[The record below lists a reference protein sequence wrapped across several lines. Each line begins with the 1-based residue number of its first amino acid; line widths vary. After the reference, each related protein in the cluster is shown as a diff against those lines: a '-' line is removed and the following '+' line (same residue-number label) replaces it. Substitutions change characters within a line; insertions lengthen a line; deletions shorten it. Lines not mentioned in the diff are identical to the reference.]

1 MDGWS
6 SPVYDHTQAV
16 GLEGDTRKIKDWLFE
31 AKDGLPAI
39 GIVGMGGLAK
49 TKIAQKVFNEREIEN
64 HFDRRI
70 WIFVSQTFNE
80 ELIMISILRNLGDA
94 NVGDDY
100 RELLRKIN
108 QYLLGKRT
116 CAGLP
121 KCKGSSTIITTR
133 ILKVARKMEGKE
145 AKIHIPKFLTF
156 AGNKGRCPN
165 SELEVIGKEIV
176 EKCKGL
182 PLAIKTVGGMML
194 YKPPH
199 LREWQKTT
207 ERFREELAE
216 IDDFVM
222 VSLQIIDK
230 TYNKTIKTCNI
241 HDMVRDLVI
250 KVVDDDAFFKPSG
263 INSRHLGITSEI
275 KTKYLSA
282 NLKLRALLSTT
293 KTAEVNKIA
302 STIAKKLIECQ
313 YICEFRPAR
322 SNRSEGCRT
331 SEFNN
336 EVHALKNLRELQ
348 FLSISYFD
356 SHGSDL
362 IAKVD
367 KLCPPQQL
375 DELCLNCFPGK
386 MSPIWLNPVSLP
398 MLRYLSVSSG
408 NIAEMHQSFW
418 GEKNNVVWQIE
429 ALKLESLSYLGIE
442 WMTLQEV
449 MPLLQ
454 IVNVSWCPQLESFP
468 IEDVGF
474 RGGVWTKE
482 EH

>member
-108 QYLLGKRT
+108 QYLLGKR
-116 CAGLP
+116 
-121 KCKGSSTIITTR
+121 
-133 ILKVARKMEGKE
+133 
-145 AKIHIPKFLTF
+145 
-156 AGNKGRCPN
+156 CPN

-222 VSLQIIDK
+222 VSLQI
-230 TYNKTIKTCNI
+230 
-241 HDMVRDLVI
+241 
-250 KVVDDDAFFKPSG
+250 
-263 INSRHLGITSEI
+263 
-275 KTKYLSA
+275 
-282 NLKLRALLSTT
+282 
-293 KTAEVNKIA
+293 
-302 STIAKKLIECQ
+302 
-313 YICEFRPAR
+313 
-322 SNRSEGCRT
+322 
-331 SEFNN
+331 
-336 EVHALKNLRELQ
+336 
-348 FLSISYFD
+348 SY
-356 SHGSDL
+356 
-362 IAKVD
+362 
-367 KLCPPQQL
+367 
-375 DELCLNCFPGK
+375 DELP
-386 MSPIWLNPVSLP
+386 P
-398 MLRYLSVSSG
+398 YLKS
-408 NIAEMHQSFW
+408 
-418 GEKNNVVWQIE
+418 
-429 ALKLESLSYLGIE
+429 
-442 WMTLQEV
+442 
-449 MPLLQ
+449 
-454 IVNVSWCPQLESFP
+454 
-468 IEDVGF
+468 
-474 RGGVWTKE
+474 
-482 EH
+482 